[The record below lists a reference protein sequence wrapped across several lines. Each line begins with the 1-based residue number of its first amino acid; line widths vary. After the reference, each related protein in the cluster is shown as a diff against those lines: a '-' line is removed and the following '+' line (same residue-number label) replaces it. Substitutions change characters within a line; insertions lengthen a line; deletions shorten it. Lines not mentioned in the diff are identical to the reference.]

1 MSPIEQWLSQHTT
14 EFRAAAHYR
23 APFARAD
30 GRSLHLRAPLTHTEL
45 WAALIAD
52 SDYLE
57 SFKPEKQ
64 RGSALTV
71 AGHSSRL
78 GAALHVAGAT

>member
-1 MSPIEQWLSQHTT
+1 MSPLEQWLSQHTP

-23 APFARAD
+23 APFSRAN

-57 SFKPEKQ
+57 PFNYREL
-64 RGSALTV
+64 RGPALTV
-71 AGHSSRL
+71 AGTRSRL
-78 GAALHVAGAT
+78 GVAHHVGG